1 MHSVRIQTLGV
12 ACLCRVLSAPV
23 FLAVLWGGLPDS
35 SQATAHELSQPVPV
49 LLERMH
55 DTLLL
60 INRDKPEQ
68 AYTKAVAITEDFPD
82 TSRGRVIQ
90 EIGLRHTAK
99 RLDAAYGTK
108 LAEEVAGA
116 FERKDVPHLQKVLYS
131 LSFLLILEK
140 LDRLEQLMG
149 EADARI
155 ETRAAVLAVAHD
167 YFSHMFERLLRFRA
181 PDRIKALDRLLDRM
195 AAAVKRGDAGAL
207 RTLRAEFLSGLFE
220 GFQSQFVGW
229 QLRPTLVSMRES
241 GS

>member
-1 MHSVRIQTLGV
+1 MRNRRQGATWWGGV
-12 ACLCRVLSAPV
+12 ALGLLGLLLAGPV
-23 FLAVLWGGLPDS
+23 RAWG
-35 SQATAHELSQPVPV
+35 HELSQPVPV

-55 DTLLL
+55 DALLL
-60 INRDKPEQ
+60 INRSKPDQ
-68 AYTKAVAITEDFPD
+68 AYTKAVAIQEDFPD
-82 TSRGRVIQ
+82 TSRGRLIQ
-90 EIGLRHTAK
+90 EVGLRHTAQ
-99 RLDAAYGTK
+99 RLDTAYRTK

-207 RTLRAEFLSGLFE
+207 RALRAEFLSGLFD
-220 GFQSQFVGW
+220 GFQEQLVGG
-229 QLRPTLVSMRES
+229 QLRPTLVSMS
-241 GS
+241 GSGS

>member
-1 MHSVRIQTLGV
+1 MKVEGTDTMCVSVLRWGV
-12 ACLCRVLSAPV
+12 FVLA
-23 FLAVLWGGLPDS
+23 LWGAMWPM
-35 SQATAHELSQPVPV
+35 QAQAHELSQPVPV

-90 EIGLRHTAK
+90 EIGLRPTAQ
-99 RLDAAYGTK
+99 RLDAAYRTK

-116 FERKDVPHLQKVLYS
+116 FERKDIPHLQKVLYS

>member
-1 MHSVRIQTLGV
+1 MKVEGTDTMCVSVLRWGIL
-12 ACLCRVLSAPV
+12 VLA
-23 FLAVLWGGLPDS
+23 LWGSVWPL
-35 SQATAHELSQPVPV
+35 QAQAHELSQPVPV

-90 EIGLRHTAK
+90 EVGLRHTAQ
-99 RLDAAYGTK
+99 RLDAAYQTK

-140 LDRLEQLMG
+140 LDRLEQFMG

-207 RTLRAEFLSGLFE
+207 RTLRTEFLSGLFE

-229 QLRPTLVSMRES
+229 QIRPTLVSVS
-241 GS
+241 GSGS

>member
-1 MHSVRIQTLGV
+1 MHSVRIQARGV
-12 ACLCRVLSAPV
+12 ACLCRVLSASV
-23 FLAVLWGGLPDS
+23 FLAVLWGGLPGS

-68 AYTKAVAITEDFPD
+68 AYTKAVAISEDFPD

-90 EIGLRHTAK
+90 EVGLRHTAQ
-99 RLDAAYGTK
+99 RLDTVYRTALAGEAASA
-108 LAEEVAGA
+108 LD
-116 FERKDVPHLQKVLYS
+116 RKDIPQLQKVLYS

-149 EADARI
+149 QADVRI
-155 ETRAAVLAVAHD
+155 ETRAAVLTVAHD

-181 PDRIKALDRLLDRM
+181 SDRIKALDQLLDRM
-195 AAAVKRGDAGAL
+195 AVAVKRGDTGAL
-207 RTLRAEFLSGLFE
+207 RALRAEFLSGLFD
-220 GFQSQFVGW
+220 GFQEQLVGG
-229 QLRPTLVSMRES
+229 QLRPALVSMNGS